1 MSGFSMTPIRI
12 VYTDLDG
19 TMVGPWGCFFRTAA
33 AEPDLAAARA
43 LVDLLAAEVTLVLV
57 SGRTR
62 PQLAE
67 AARIFGAD
75 GYVGELGAVV
85 GWHHA
90 TRHEVLRG
98 RMPEKYTGTL
108 VEVLH
113 TEGLVAAL
121 LERYEGRLDYHA
133 PWHLDHESDVMLR
146 GTVDPAEVET
156 WLRGQGFGW
165 VRLHD
170 NGRLPTYDT
179 AGAERH
185 VYHLMADGLSKG
197 GGVAADLARRGLRPD
212 QAIAIGDSFSDLS
225 MAPHVHRFFL
235 TANGLRSPAAAAA
248 VAATP
253 NATVCRAEV
262 GLGWAEAVRYALEF
276 GNGGETREVEEITSN
291 PLRDPGPAL

>member
-1 MSGFSMTPIRI
+1 MSGTSGTSGRAGGGPIRI

-33 AEPDLAAARA
+33 AEPDLEPSRA
-43 LVDLLAAEVTLVLV
+43 LVDLLAAGVTLVLV

-85 GWHHA
+85 GWDHA
-90 TRHEVLRG
+90 TRHEFLRG
-98 RMPEKYTGTL
+98 EMPEKFTGTL

-113 TEGLVAAL
+113 GEGLVEAMFD
-121 LERYEGRLDYHA
+121 RYAGRLEYHA
-133 PWHLDHESDVMLR
+133 PWHADHESDVMLR
-146 GTVDPAEVET
+146 GTVDPAEVEE
-156 WLRGQGFGW
+156 WLQEQGFGW

-170 NGRLPTYDT
+170 NGRLPPYD
-179 AGAERH
+179 AGGTGRH

-212 QAIAIGDSFSDLS
+212 QAIAIGDSYSDLS

-248 VAATP
+248 VAVAP
-253 NATVCRAEV
+253 NATVCGDEV
-262 GLGWAEAVRYALEF
+262 GLGWVEAIRYALEF
-276 GNGGETREVEEITSN
+276 RNGAET
-291 PLRDPGPAL
+291 